1 MPIAV
6 ALELRAGAAGSHF
19 QATKRHVDS
28 TTVRHQGRVIPL
40 ISPEEDFRGHLVLLR
55 TARVRYGQK
64 KSKRTDQRTEED
76 LSLLIQANRANDRR
90 DPRTT
95 LAILDQIDR

>member
-6 ALELRAGAAGSHF
+6 ALGLRAGAAGSHF

-40 ISPEEDFRGHLVLLR
+40 IS
-55 TARVRYGQK
+55 Q
-64 KSKRTDQRTEED
+64 KRTSWAFGPTSNGPGAIRPDE
-76 LSLLIQANRANDRR
+76 IQTDGSAD
-90 DPRTT
+90 
-95 LAILDQIDR
+95 